1 MFDNSE
7 YDNSV
12 ISDITEPPLEL
23 NNECKINS
31 LFENKIQ
38 KLTIDELKEKCK
50 ANTLCGLSKLK
61 KQELLQLLLNEFNV
75 VWSDLKRLNATELRS
90 IYKTNNI
97 KEKFSSGNTKESI
110 IFNIMSYNSKCNDLF
125 FIKHKKIDDTCD
137 ASVNSI
143 ESDTQELKQE
153 QLKQEQLKQEQLK
166 QEVIKQ
172 EQLKQEV
179 FKQEQLKQEVFKQ
192 EQLKQEV
199 FKQEQLKQEVFKQ
212 EVFKQEQLKQEVFK
226 QEVFKQEQLKQETI
240 RKKKQSIPKNV
251 KINVWNTHIDS
262 NIHRHKC
269 LCCKKAI
276 ISNTEFDVG
285 HIISEKNGGTLE
297 INNLRPIC
305 SSCNH
310 SMGTTNMIE
319 YIIKYGYYL

>member
-1 MFDNSE
+1 MFDISE

-143 ESDTQELKQE
+143 ESDTQEQLKQEVFKQEQLKQE

-172 EQLKQEV
+172 EQLKQE
-179 FKQEQLKQEVFKQ
+179 QLKQEVI
-192 EQLKQEV
+192 
-199 FKQEQLKQEVFKQ
+199 
-212 EVFKQEQLKQEVFK
+212 
-226 QEVFKQEQLKQETI
+226 KQEQLKQETI

>member
-1 MFDNSE
+1 MFDISE

-143 ESDTQELKQE
+143 ESDTQEQLKQE
-153 QLKQEQLKQEQLK
+153 VFKQEQLKQEQLK

-179 FKQEQLKQEVFKQ
+179 IKQEVIKQEQLKQEQLKQ
-192 EQLKQEV
+192 EQLKQE
-199 FKQEQLKQEVFKQ
+199 QL
-212 EVFKQEQLKQEVFK
+212 
-226 QEVFKQEQLKQETI
+226 KQEQLKQETI

>member
-1 MFDNSE
+1 MIDFSE

-31 LFENKIQ
+31 LFESKIQ
-38 KLTIDELKEKCK
+38 KFTIDELKEKCK
-50 ANTLCGLSKLK
+50 SNSIHGLSKLK

-75 VWSDLKRLNATELRS
+75 VWSDLKRLNTTELRS

-143 ESDTQELKQE
+143 ESDTQEQLKQEVFKQEQLKQEQLKQEVFKQEQLNQEQLKQE

-166 QEVIKQ
+166 QE
-172 EQLKQEV
+172 QL
-179 FKQEQLKQEVFKQ
+179 
-192 EQLKQEV
+192 
-199 FKQEQLKQEVFKQ
+199 
-212 EVFKQEQLKQEVFK
+212 
-226 QEVFKQEQLKQETI
+226 KQEQLKQETI

>member
-1 MFDNSE
+1 MLGLSE
-7 YDNSV
+7 YDNSI
-12 ISDITEPPLEL
+12 ISDITEPPVEL

-38 KLTIDELKEKCK
+38 KLTMDELKEKCK
-50 ANTLCGLSKLK
+50 ANSLHGLSKLK
-61 KQELLQLLLNEFNV
+61 KQELIQLLLNEFNIL
-75 VWSDLKRLNATELRS
+75 WCDLKRLNATELRS

-110 IFNIMSYNSKCNDLF
+110 IFNIMSYNSKCDKLF

-137 ASVNSI
+137 VSVNSI
-143 ESDTQELKQE
+143 ESDTHE
-153 QLKQEQLKQEQLK
+153 QLKQEQL
-166 QEVIKQ
+166 
-172 EQLKQEV
+172 
-179 FKQEQLKQEVFKQ
+179 
-192 EQLKQEV
+192 
-199 FKQEQLKQEVFKQ
+199 
-212 EVFKQEQLKQEVFK
+212 
-226 QEVFKQEQLKQETI
+226 KQEQLKQETI

-262 NIHRHKC
+262 NIQRHKC

>member
-1 MFDNSE
+1 MLLMIDVSE

-12 ISDITEPPLEL
+12 ISDITEPTIEL
-23 NNECKINS
+23 NNVCIINS

-61 KQELLQLLLNEFNV
+61 KQELIQLLLNEFNV

-143 ESDTQELKQE
+143 ESDTQEVIKQEQLKQEQLKQEQLKQE

-172 EQLKQEV
+172 EQLKQEQL
-179 FKQEQLKQEVFKQ
+179 KQEQLKQEVI
-192 EQLKQEV
+192 
-199 FKQEQLKQEVFKQ
+199 
-212 EVFKQEQLKQEVFK
+212 
-226 QEVFKQEQLKQETI
+226 KQEQLKQETI

>member
-1 MFDNSE
+1 MFDISE

-143 ESDTQELKQE
+143 ESDTQEQLKQEVFKQEQLKQE

-166 QEVIKQ
+166 QEVI
-172 EQLKQEV
+172 
-179 FKQEQLKQEVFKQ
+179 
-192 EQLKQEV
+192 
-199 FKQEQLKQEVFKQ
+199 
-212 EVFKQEQLKQEVFK
+212 
-226 QEVFKQEQLKQETI
+226 KQEQLKQETI

>member
-1 MFDNSE
+1 MLLMIDVSE
-7 YDNSV
+7 YDSSV

-31 LFENKIQ
+31 LFESKIQ

-50 ANTLCGLSKLK
+50 ANSLHGLSKLK
-61 KQELLQLLLNEFNV
+61 KQELIQLLLNEFNIL
-75 VWSDLKRLNATELRS
+75 WSDLKRLNATDLRS

-137 ASVNSI
+137 TSVNSI
-143 ESDTQELKQE
+143 ESDTQEQLKQE

-166 QEVIKQ
+166 QEQLKQ
-172 EQLKQEV
+172 EQLKQEQL
-179 FKQEQLKQEVFKQ
+179 KQEQLKQEQLKQ
-192 EQLKQEV
+192 EQLKQEQL
-199 FKQEQLKQEVFKQ
+199 KQEQLKQEQ
-212 EVFKQEQLKQEVFK
+212 LKQEQL
-226 QEVFKQEQLKQETI
+226 KQEQLKQETI

-262 NIHRHKC
+262 NIQRHKC

-276 ISNTEFDVG
+276 ISITEFDVG

>member
-1 MFDNSE
+1 MLGLSE

-12 ISDITEPPLEL
+12 ISDITEPTIEL
-23 NNECKINS
+23 NNVCIINS
-31 LFENKIQ
+31 LFESKIQ
-38 KLTIDELKEKCK
+38 KLTMDELKEKCK
-50 ANTLCGLSKLK
+50 ANSLHGLSKLK
-61 KQELLQLLLNEFNV
+61 KQDLIQLLLNEFNV
-75 VWSDLKRLNATELRS
+75 LLCDLKRLNATELRS

-143 ESDTQELKQE
+143 ESDTQE
-153 QLKQEQLKQEQLK
+153 QL
-166 QEVIKQ
+166 
-172 EQLKQEV
+172 
-179 FKQEQLKQEVFKQ
+179 
-192 EQLKQEV
+192 
-199 FKQEQLKQEVFKQ
+199 
-212 EVFKQEQLKQEVFK
+212 KQEQLKQEVFK

-262 NIHRHKC
+262 NIQRHKC

>member
-1 MFDNSE
+1 MFDISE

-143 ESDTQELKQE
+143 ESDTQEQLKQE
-153 QLKQEQLKQEQLK
+153 VFKQEQLKQEQLK

-179 FKQEQLKQEVFKQ
+179 IKQEVIKQEQLKQEQLKQ
-192 EQLKQEV
+192 EQLKQEQL
-199 FKQEQLKQEVFKQ
+199 KQEQL
-212 EVFKQEQLKQEVFK
+212 
-226 QEVFKQEQLKQETI
+226 KQEQLKQETI